1 MKSKIFILVSLLLGL
16 VVIFAVYGGGGGV
29 SQDAISQKLTIGE
42 NVDLGGYNPNRDMSP
57 FVRTLIFDGLVELG
71 YDFEQIPALATSWSM
86 SEDGKTWTFHL
97 REGVHFHDGEPWN
110 AEAARINFQHRIYA
124 GAAGFY
130 RLIERMETPNDY
142 TFIVHFSTPMFTF
155 ASDVSVPT
163 HGMVSPRAYN
173 ENHEVTAAIGTGPF
187 MLESWTRDIEFVMV
201 RNPYFHRGAPKLE
214 RLRFLVI
221 PDGNTRAMALQS
233 GAIDMMSGRG
243 ALTALE
249 SLRGRSDIQIIK
261 TMSQTSEFIMINTF
275 DETMNNINVR
285 RAIAAAVDFPNAVNA
300 LLPDL
305 AEPAV
310 NFFSPV
316 FGRFVDPD
324 FQLPRHDR
332 RAAAEYLKSSGYEL
346 AANGFFYKNGVR
358 LAVEILVDSRNEENK
373 ILAAVMQE
381 QLRAAGVELAIIL
394 MDAAAISERV
404 AAARRDFQMAMRG
417 QYFIPSD
424 DPSIHYRNGF
434 FHSASLH
441 NLYST
446 PELDAKIDRLFHSLD
461 EQERLTLHKELQ
473 KIITAQIPV
482 IMMFHRNSVIL
493 ANERVADFRLARG
506 TWQIFKGL
514 EKAHATQ

>member
-1 MKSKIFILVSLLLGL
+1 MKWKTFALAAAALLLIIVLYG
-16 VVIFAVYGGGGGV
+16 VESRVTQSAV
-29 SQDAISQKLTIGE
+29 SKELIIGE
-42 NVDLGGYNPNRDMSP
+42 NVDLGGYDPNRDMSP
-57 FVRTLIFDGLVELG
+57 FVRFLIFDGLVELG

-97 REGVHFHDGEPWN
+97 REGVRFHDGEPWN
-110 AEAARINFQHRIYA
+110 AEAAKINFHHRINA
-124 GAAGFY
+124 GSGGFY
-130 RLIERMETPNDY
+130 RSIKRMEAPDDY
-142 TFIVHFSTPMFTF
+142 TFVVNLAIPMFTF

-163 HGMVSPRAYN
+163 HAMVSPRAYN
-173 ENHEVTAAIGTGPF
+173 ENHEVIAAIGTGPF
-187 MLESWTRDIEFVMV
+187 MLESWTRDVEFVMTA
-201 RNPYFHRGAPKLE
+201 NPYFHRGAPKLE

-221 PDGNTRAMALQS
+221 PDGNIRALALQS

-249 SLRGRSDIQIIK
+249 GLRGRDNIQIIK

-275 DETMNNINVR
+275 DETMSDINVR
-285 RAIAAAVDFPNAVNA
+285 RAIAAAVNFPGAVRA

-310 NFFSPV
+310 NFFSPAFV
-316 FGRFVDPD
+316 RFVASD
-324 FQLPRHDR
+324 FQLPQYAPKAVASYLE
-332 RAAAEYLKSSGYEL
+332 AAGYGL
-346 AANGFFYKNGVR
+346 STNGFFYKNGAR
-358 LAVEILVDSRNEENK
+358 LIVEVLVNSRNEENRA
-373 ILAAVMQE
+373 LATVMQE
-381 QLRAAGVELAIIL
+381 QLRAVGIEMVITL

-404 AAARRDFQMAMRG
+404 SMPRRDFQMAMRG

-461 EQERLTLHKELQ
+461 EQERLALHKELQ
-473 KIITAQIPV
+473 KEITARVPV
-482 IMMFHRNSVIL
+482 IMMFHRNSIIL
-493 ANERVADFRLARG
+493 ANERLANFRLARG

-514 EKAHATQ
+514 EEAYVR